1 MSGVRAGGVVTLGE
15 TMALMSSDT
24 WGPLQHSR
32 AMTMGIGGSES
43 NVAIA
48 LRRLGV
54 DVTWIGRVGEDSLG
68 DLVAREIGAE
78 GVSVRAIRDP
88 DAQTGVMI
96 KERRTSRQ
104 TRVWYYRSGSAG
116 SRLCPAD
123 IDPVVIRSAALLHVT
138 GITPALSP
146 SAADATFTAVTL
158 AREAG
163 VPVSLDLNYR
173 GKLWSPVEAREVY
186 RRLIPLADLVFA
198 GDSEAAIALGDGPPS
213 TGVTGMTLAHRLVE
227 AGAGQAIV
235 KLGEHGAV
243 AVVDGVEYQRSAIAV
258 DPLDTVGAGDGF
270 VAGYLAEYLAGESVA
285 ACLTTAVTVGA
296 YACLVPGDWEGM
308 PRRSEL
314 ATLSATEPVS
324 R

>member
-1 MSGVRAGGVVTLGE
+1 MNGVRPGVVTLGE

-24 WGPLQHSR
+24 CGPLQHSR

-78 GVSVRAIRDP
+78 GVSVCAVRDP

-123 IDPVVIRSAALLHVT
+123 IDPATIRSAALLHVT

-146 SAADATFTAVTL
+146 SAADATFAAVDL
-158 AREAG
+158 ARGAG
-163 VPVSLDLNYR
+163 VPVSFDLNYR
-173 GKLWSPVEAREVY
+173 SKLWSAASARAVY

-198 GDSEAAIALGDGPPS
+198 GDGEAEIALGAGAAGS
-213 TGVTGMTLAHRLVE
+213 GGMDLAHRLVD

-235 KLGEHGAV
+235 KLGENGAV

-258 DPLDTVGAGDGF
+258 EAIDTVGAGDGF

-285 ACLTTAVTVGA
+285 ARLTTAVTVGA

-314 ATLSATEPVS
+314 AGLAATEPVS

>member
-123 IDPVVIRSAALLHVT
+123 IDPVTIRSAALLHVT
-138 GITPALSP
+138 GITPALSS
-146 SAADATFTAVTL
+146 SAADATFTAVNL

-163 VPVSLDLNYR
+163 VPVSFDLNYR
-173 GKLWSPVEAREVY
+173 SKLWSAAEAREVY
-186 RRLIPLADLVFA
+186 RRIIPLADLVFA
-198 GDSEAAIALGDGPPS
+198 GDGEAEIALGGGTPAD
-213 TGVTGMTLAHRLVE
+213 VTGMTLAHRLVD

-308 PRRSEL
+308 PSRNEL
-314 ATLSATEPVS
+314 ASLAATEPVS

>member
-1 MSGVRAGGVVTLGE
+1 MNGVRPGVVTLGE

-24 WGPLQHSR
+24 CGPLQHSR

-78 GVSVRAIRDP
+78 GVSVCAVRDP

-123 IDPVVIRSAALLHVT
+123 IDPDTIRSAALLHVT

-146 SAADATFTAVTL
+146 SAAEATFTAVNL

-163 VPVSLDLNYR
+163 VPVSFDLNYR
-173 GKLWSPVEAREVY
+173 GKLWSAAEARAVY

-198 GDSEAAIALGDGPPS
+198 GDGEAEIALGAGAAGS
-213 TGVTGMTLAHRLVE
+213 GGMDLAHRLVD

-243 AVVDGVEYQRSAIAV
+243 AVVDGVEYQRSAIPVEA
-258 DPLDTVGAGDGF
+258 LDTVGAGDGF
-270 VAGYLAEYLAGESVA
+270 VAGYLAEYLAGENVA
-285 ACLTTAVTVGA
+285 ARLTTAVTVGA

-314 ATLSATEPVS
+314 AGLAATEPVS

>member
-1 MSGVRAGGVVTLGE
+1 
-15 TMALMSSDT
+15 
-24 WGPLQHSR
+24 
-32 AMTMGIGGSES
+32 
-43 NVAIA
+43 
-48 LRRLGV
+48 
-54 DVTWIGRVGEDSLG
+54 
-68 DLVAREIGAE
+68 
-78 GVSVRAIRDP
+78 
-88 DAQTGVMI
+88 MI

-123 IDPVVIRSAALLHVT
+123 IDPVTIRSAALLHVT
-138 GITPALSP
+138 GITPALSA

-158 AREAG
+158 ARDAG
-163 VPVSLDLNYR
+163 VPVSFDLNYR
-173 GKLWSPVEAREVY
+173 SKLWSAADAREVY

-198 GDSEAAIALGDGPPS
+198 GDGEAEIALGDGTS
-213 TGVTGMTLAHRLVE
+213 ALGGSGMTLAHRLVG
-227 AGAGQAIV
+227 AGAGQSIV

-243 AVVDGVEYQRSAIAV
+243 AVVDGVEYRRSAIAV

-270 VAGYLAEYLAGESVA
+270 VAGFLAEYLSGVSVA
-285 ACLTTAVTVGA
+285 DCLTTAVTVGA

-314 ATLSATEPVS
+314 ATLAATEPVS